1 MSVTLKELR
10 ISKGLNQAQCAEYL
24 GMSTRNYQNY
34 ENDAAKANTARYHAI
49 YQKLESYGQPVVS
62 VSLPSQATEFHTNVV
77 TGTGLQA
84 LANSVAKYGKRDCF
98 STLQKFVAGSYDGK
112 ICILYG
118 LRRTGKTTLLFQM
131 LSELPIE
138 KTAYIK
144 VQTID
149 DMSRLTK
156 DLKALF
162 ELGYRYVFIDEITL
176 LNDFIDTAA
185 VLSDVFSMM
194 GMKIVVS
201 GTDSL
206 GFAMANRDELYD
218 RSVTIHTS
226 FIPFREYARLL
237 NIRSVDS
244 YIEYGGTLKMENM
257 SFDDPDAAFDEV
269 AFRDDE
275 STRKYID
282 TAISRNIQHTLKND
296 HYGEYFNQL
305 RELYEKGEL
314 TNVINRIVQHMNH
327 RFVLRVVEDEF
338 KSHDFGSAK
347 ELLLHDLPAERA
359 TVLYDVNEKQIL
371 ERLKAIIEVK
381 EKSETTVPITQEHID
396 KVKKYLLMLDLIVNC
411 PERYE
416 SGKQTEHIVFSQP
429 GMRYAIAKALVYS
442 LMQDAYFASIP
453 EADKAYIT
461 GKILDDV
468 KGRMLEDIVLLEVC
482 KAAPSA
488 MEAFKFKFDAGGEFD
503 MVIYDKA
510 GQNCRIYEIKHST
523 EVNEKQTIHL
533 RDAEKCQ
540 IVENRFG
547 PISGKF
553 VLYRGKDTF
562 AEGVQYLNV
571 ENFLCGLK

>member
-1 MSVTLKELR
+1 MTLKELR

-49 YQKLESYGQPVVS
+49 YQKLESYGQPVITAAV
-62 VSLPSQATEFHTNVV
+62 LSQMPEFYTNVV

-98 STLQKFVAGSYDGK
+98 STLQKFMNGSYDGK

-144 VQTID
+144 VQTTD

-156 DLKALF
+156 DLKVLF

-176 LNDFIDTAA
+176 LSDFIDTAA

-257 SFDDPDAAFDEV
+257 SFDDSDAAFDEV

-416 SGKQTEHIVFSQP
+416 SGKQAEYIVFSQP

-482 KAAPSA
+482 KAAPST

-510 GQNCRIYEIKHST
+510 SQNCRIYEIKHSAK
-523 EVNEKQTIHL
+523 VNEKQTIHL

-540 IVENRFG
+540 IIENRFG

-553 VLYRGKDTF
+553 VLYRGKDKF

>member
-62 VSLPSQATEFHTNVV
+62 VSLPSQTPEFYTNVV
-77 TGTGLQA
+77 TGTGLRA
-84 LANSVAKYGKRDCF
+84 LANSVAKYGKRNCF
-98 STLQKFVAGSYDGK
+98 STLQKFVTGSYDGK

-144 VQTID
+144 VQTTD

-237 NIRSVDS
+237 NICSVDS

-347 ELLLHDLPAERA
+347 DLLLHDLPAERA

-416 SGKQTEHIVFSQP
+416 SGKQVEHIVFSQP

-442 LMQDAYFASIP
+442 LMQDAYFASIS

-482 KAAPSA
+482 KAAPST

-503 MVIYDKA
+503 MVIYDKTS
-510 GQNCRIYEIKHST
+510 QNCRIYEIKHSAK
-523 EVNEKQTIHL
+523 VNEKQTLHL
-533 RDAEKCQ
+533 RDVEKCQ
-540 IVENRFG
+540 IIENRFG
-547 PISGKF
+547 PISGEF

>member
-10 ISKGLNQAQCAEYL
+10 ISKGLNQAQCAKYL

-34 ENDAAKANTARYHAI
+34 ENDASKANTARYHAI
-49 YQKLESYGQPVVS
+49 YQKLEIYGQPVVTAA
-62 VSLPSQATEFHTNVV
+62 VPSQIPEFYTNVV

-84 LANSVAKYGKRDCF
+84 LANSVAKYGKRGCF
-98 STLQKFVAGSYDGK
+98 STLQKFVNGSYDGK

-144 VQTID
+144 VQTTD

-156 DLKALF
+156 DLKALY
-162 ELGYRYVFIDEITL
+162 ELGYRYAFIDEITL
-176 LNDFIDTAA
+176 LSDFIDTAA

-237 NIRSVDS
+237 NICSVDS

-257 SFDDPDAAFDEV
+257 SFDDPDATFDEV

-359 TVLYDVNEKQIL
+359 TVLYDVDEKQIL

-381 EKSETTVPITQEHID
+381 EKSETTVSITQEHID

-416 SGKQTEHIVFSQP
+416 SGKQAEHIVFSQP

-468 KGRMLEDIVLLEVC
+468 KGRMLEDIVLLEVR
-482 KAAPSA
+482 KTAPST

-503 MVIYDKA
+503 MVIYDKTN
-510 GQNCRIYEIKHST
+510 QNCRIYEIKHST
-523 EVNEKQTIHL
+523 EANEKQTLHL

-540 IVENRFG
+540 IVEKRFG

>member
-34 ENDAAKANTARYHAI
+34 ENDAVKANTARYHAI

-62 VSLPSQATEFHTNVV
+62 ISLPSQTTEFHTNVV

-98 STLQKFVAGSYDGK
+98 STLQKFVNGSYDGK

-144 VQTID
+144 VQTTD

-176 LNDFIDTAA
+176 LGDFIDTAA

-442 LMQDAYFASIP
+442 LMQDAYFASIS

-468 KGRMLEDIVLLEVC
+468 KGRMLEDIVLLEVR
-482 KAAPSA
+482 KAAPST